1 MSTTDNGQYSGS
13 GKLMANYGWVQNTSN
28 LSTVRDTVEL
38 VSENGMNHNAL
49 MRAIYAYRTELG
61 DIRKKW
67 TWDAR
72 CRIKAICACGMVE
85 LDRDIQGYRLTA
97 LGQELCSSPKSD
109 KLYRGKRILSE
120 EEKPI
125 FRKGLLT
132 NPPVIRVL
140 NILNDG
146 RKNGL
151 CAMSKYDVGSKLG
164 FVGDIGFSHFEAEF
178 VARSGKSFNDA
189 EGDSDKWARTIIS
202 WLSQVDWVIKDVN
215 KDVLGQSLPLYTTTY
230 EVDRVLQYAARSTIK
245 YIPQEMLCSD
255 HHPFA
260 EVVQQR
266 RVAILKI
273 LAKNPY
279 IAISELLSAVIAL
292 GAETDEET
300 LAFDILNLCQAGIQ
314 ISKEQSFYRLTDR
327 IKLDVAPNHKP
338 ITTQQ
343 KVAGVEKQIE
353 HYVMVYEDSLP
364 SRLVDNLIRY
374 GYDGIKSAA
383 LFEMTV
389 EKFFSFM
396 GYETQCLGQGHGRV
410 ADVIAKYRDSLYAK
424 SYGLIIDTKA
434 YEKYTFP
441 AGDVR
446 KMKEYVI
453 LHGEELMQDMIPHH
467 AFAFISMAFSLPDE
481 HLSEIAENTAVY
493 GTAIDVFSLMEIGSK
508 VAKQEISIA
517 ELYSKFT
524 TNKQFVCA

>member
-1 MSTTDNGQYSGS
+1 MPTADNGKYSGN

-38 VSENGMNHNAL
+38 VSESGINHNAL
-49 MRAIYAYRTELG
+49 MRAIFSRRMQLG
-61 DIRKKW
+61 DIKKKW

-85 LDRDIQGYRLTA
+85 LDRDMQGYRLTEY
-97 LGQELCSSPKSD
+97 GKELCAAPKSD
-109 KLYRGKRILSE
+109 KLSRGKRILSE
-120 EEKPI
+120 EEKAI

-132 NPPVIRVL
+132 NPPVVRVL
-140 NILNDG
+140 NILNDN

-151 CAMSKYDVGSKLG
+151 GSMSKYDVGSQLG

-178 VARSGKSFNDA
+178 IARNNKSFNDA
-189 EGDSDKWARTIIS
+189 EGDADKWARTIIS
-202 WLSQVDWVIKDVN
+202 WLCQVGWVVKDGN
-215 KDVLGQSLPLYTTTY
+215 ADIYGKTLPLYTTVY

-260 EVVQQR
+260 AVVQQR
-266 RVAILKI
+266 RVAILRI
-273 LAKNPY
+273 LAKKPY
-279 IAISELLSAVIAL
+279 LAISDLLSEVIAL
-292 GAETDEET
+292 GIDTDMET
-300 LAFDILNLCQAGIQ
+300 LAFDILNLRQAGIQ
-314 ISKEQSFYRLTDR
+314 ISKERLFYRLTDK
-327 IKLDVAPNHKP
+327 IKLDIVPEQKP
-338 ITTQQ
+338 LTAEQ

-353 HYVMVYEDSLP
+353 HFVTVYEDSLP
-364 SRLVDNLIRY
+364 ARLVDNLIRY
-374 GYDGIKSAA
+374 GYDGTNSAA

-389 EKFFSFM
+389 EKLFSFM
-396 GYETQCLGQGHGRV
+396 GYEAQCLGQGHGRV
-410 ADVIAKYRDSLYAK
+410 ADVIAKYRDAFYAK

-446 KMKEYVI
+446 KMKEYI
-453 LHGEELMQDMIPHH
+453 ALHGAELMQDMIPHH
-467 AFAFISMAFSLPDE
+467 AFAFISMAFSSPDD
-481 HLSEIAENTAVY
+481 HLSEIARDTAVS
-493 GTAIDVFSLMEIGSK
+493 GTAIDVFSLMELSSK

-517 ELYSKFT
+517 ELYPQFT